1 MDNLYA
7 AVIHDIKNQLGELAL
22 LLERRGDSSHETG
35 IAFSAARRLTQLLLA
50 QRQQMGT
57 LQANIDSYCPGDLLD
72 DLACDHRAMFPAL
85 SIEVDEAHSPNFWF
99 YDEALVRLALAN
111 AIHNACRYTTAV
123 VRLQAQEENGWLVFS
138 VSDDGPGYPHE
149 MLQLQAER
157 EPLQVSSDGTGL
169 GLYLAAEIARLH
181 QNAGREGRVELGNN
195 GGAML
200 KLWIP

>member
-1 MDNLYA
+1 MDNLHV

-22 LLERRGDSSHETG
+22 LLERKADSAHETG

-50 QRQQMGT
+50 QRQKMGT
-57 LQANIDSYCPGDLLD
+57 LQANIDSYCPSDLLD
-72 DLACDHRAMFPAL
+72 DLAFDHRAMFPAL
-85 SIEVDEAHSPNFWF
+85 SIEVDDAHSPNFWF

-111 AIHNACRYTTAV
+111 AIHNACRYAAAT
-123 VRLQAQEENGWLVFS
+123 VRMQAQEENGWLVFK

-149 MLQLQAER
+149 MLQHQAER

-181 QNAGREGRVELGNN
+181 QNLERQGRVELGNHS
-195 GGAML
+195 GATFN
-200 KLWIP
+200 LWIP